1 MSNFDEQMRLF
12 EAEVGGA
19 AGPPRQMAFRP
30 AFIPRSAMPRGQVP
44 PPPSY
49 PRPQFFHPETARPGI
64 QYIKCLLTLYFLKRL
79 FKKNDF
85 IA

>member
-64 QYIKCLLTLYFLKRL
+64 QYQMITNAVF
-79 FKKNDF
+79 FKETVQK
-85 IA
+85 I